1 MLKSHP
7 LLLAALLTALLVA
20 SCAPAIPTAT
30 PAPILTEQPVIP
42 VTGAATVQT
51 IEIQLQNNPLQINA
65 VLRGQLPDS
74 GCTTISGVDQVRDGN
89 TIKLN
94 VNTVTTNDPAVSCLQ
109 VLTPFEQVV
118 ALDVSSLQPGKYAVN
133 VSGLEQSFEVP
144 AGEAPAASLE
154 QFRQVLVNALNAR
167 DYAKLKTLMEPSF
180 TIAYWAS
187 EGSVISPDQ
196 AIEQLQ
202 RNLLNASSPIIAD
215 PKKDFV
221 TLLRSDPVT
230 SGAVEASFN
239 CAISGEEYC
248 VTIAGPNAVKASP
261 LFTSG
266 WGAQGKDEA
275 ILYLAKR
282 ANGEPYWH
290 GILYAKDGFVKAEP
304 TVIAQ
309 PVDTKAYATQV
320 QYVRALQDVRM
331 RSGPG
336 TQFSIIG
343 FIAAGQTGK
352 VTGVNSNRSWWRVI
366 CPDGSLGSCW
376 VSAASNLTSPADSP
390 LPENIAYPTNVQ
402 YVMAQKDVN
411 IYNGPSSQY
420 SVIGFVAGGQTAKVT
435 GVSADRNWWRVVCP
449 VPVPGNCW
457 VSADISQTRPV
468 ELGGKADVQSVEAV
482 VIQGQPIQVDAIARG
497 TLPDAG
503 CTTIAGA
510 SQSRNGNTF
519 IVVLTTK
526 VNPNTMCAQVITPF
540 EYVIP
545 LDVSSLVPGHY
556 IVDVN
561 GVEGSFDLPVS
572 YP

>member
-1 MLKSHP
+1 MLKSRSF
-7 LLLAALLTALLVA
+7 LLATLMTVLLVA
-20 SCAPAIPTAT
+20 SCAPAIPTST

-42 VTGAATVQT
+42 VTGTAIVQT
-51 IEIQLQNNPLQINA
+51 IEIQVQNNPLQVNA

-74 GCTTISGVDQVRDGN
+74 GCTAISGVDQVREGN
-89 TIKLN
+89 TFRLT
-94 VNTVTTNDPAVSCLQ
+94 VNTATTNDPAVSCLT

-118 ALDVSSLQPGKYAVN
+118 PLDVSNLQPGKYIVN
-133 VSGLEQSFEVP
+133 VNGLEQSFEVP
-144 AGEAPAASLE
+144 AGEVPAASLE
-154 QFRQVLVNALNAR
+154 QFRQVLVDALNAR

-187 EGSVISPDQ
+187 DGSTISQAQ

-202 RNLLNASSPIIAD
+202 RNLLNASSPIVAD
-215 PKKDFV
+215 PDKDFV
-221 TLLRSDPVT
+221 ALLRSDPIT
-230 SGAVEASFN
+230 AGAVEASFD
-239 CAISGEEYC
+239 CANKSAEYC
-248 VTIAGPNAVKASP
+248 VTIAGANPLKASP

-275 ILYLAKR
+275 ILFLAQR
-282 ANGEPYWH
+282 PNGELYWH
-290 GILYAKDGFVKAEP
+290 GLFYAKDGFLKAEP
-304 TVIAQ
+304 TVVVQ

-320 QYVRALQDVRM
+320 KYVQALEDVRM

-343 FIAAGQTGK
+343 SIAAGQTGK
-352 VTGVNSNRSWWRVI
+352 VTGVNSNGSWWRVI
-366 CPDGSLGSCW
+366 CPDGSLASCW
-376 VSAASNLTSPADSP
+376 VSAAGNLTRPADSP
-390 LPENIAYPTNVQ
+390 LPDNTAYPTNVQ

-420 SVIGFVAGGQTAKVT
+420 SVVGFVAGGQTAKVT
-435 GVSADRNWWRVVCP
+435 GVSADKNWWRVVCP
-449 VPVPGNCW
+449 APVPGNCW
-457 VSADISQTRPV
+457 VSADTSQTRPV
-468 ELGGKADVQSVEAV
+468 ELGGKAAVQSVEAV
-482 VIQGQPIQVDAIARG
+482 VLPGQPVRVNAIARG

-545 LDVSSLVPGHY
+545 LDASSLVPGHY